1 MIMLVNKNCTNQL
14 TGELIKCGSFIHD
27 PVQCKDAPIFFIGKV
42 NGVDAKIPHNCM
54 EEYEVG
60 TAKMPS
66 YEPIKTFFPKQDKRI
81 KIMECSEDLHSSKMI
96 PAGIVVED
104 WIDNEDG
111 TYEFSIDG
119 KNIQRILAKNVM
131 KLMI

>member
-1 MIMLVNKNCTNQL
+1 
-14 TGELIKCGSFIHD
+14 
-27 PVQCKDAPIFFIGKV
+27 
-42 NGVDAKIPHNCM
+42 
-54 EEYEVG
+54 
-60 TAKMPS
+60 
-66 YEPIKTFFPKQDKRI
+66 
-81 KIMECSEDLHSSKMI
+81 MI